1 MVAASRINDANAS
14 DSWAGCDYRD
24 FLVGRDALVFASR
37 RAPSRP
43 FCLLSVPESVTLSGQ
58 NDLRHDVLVQAEDVV
73 GIVGSFQPNEF
84 FVFGIAVDGPHDA
97 LAGLDHVVH
106 IVAARG
112 EGF

>member
-1 MVAASRINDANAS
+1 MLSESVPDANQTRSAQRGPDRAAQLS
-14 DSWAGCDYRD
+14 FLLRLTCD
-24 FLVGRDALVFASR
+24 FHGR
-37 RAPSRP
+37 RP
-43 FCLLSVPESVTLSGQ
+43 FCLLSGPESVTLSGQ

-73 GIVGSFQPNEF
+73 GIVRSFQPHES
-84 FVFGIAVDGPHDA
+84 FVFGITVDGSHDA